1 MVGMTRDVRPRP
13 AALALGVALLG
24 ACGFQ
29 VAGGGAGPVIDAPA
43 SDGPPGV
50 LVDAPPIDG
59 PGPTPDAAPISC
71 WPRWLAGTPTL
82 SGTRALTAVN
92 SSSYDRDP
100 SLSPDGLTLYLS
112 SDRTGS
118 QNGDVWSAS
127 RASLTAAFGAATLE
141 TSVSSGSAET
151 RISFTADGLIAALG
165 SSRTGTEG
173 GIDIFLASRASVGL
187 PFGTFTNALLTSV
200 NSSDQEHDPFLSSD
214 GLRLYFAPSTNGQH
228 IEVATRATVASAFGA
243 PTILIDGDQ
252 TDADPTL
259 SPDERVI
266 VFASRRTGSDGAD
279 LWFATRATP
288 ADAFGTA
295 VKLAS
300 AVNSANDDGDPALS
314 ADGCTLYFSS
324 NRAGGLGDFDLHV
337 ADVAP

>member
-29 VAGGGAGPVIDAPA
+29 VAGVGPGSDAPVI
-43 SDGPPGV
+43 DGPPGV

-127 RASLTAAFGAATLE
+127 RASLTAAFGAATLD

-151 RISFTADGLIAALG
+151 RISFTADGLTAALG

-173 GIDIFLASRASVGL
+173 GIDIFLATRASTGV
-187 PFGTFTNALLTSV
+187 PFGVFTNALLTSV

-214 GLRLYFAPSTNGQH
+214 GLRLYFAPSTGGQH
-228 IEVATRATVASAFGA
+228 IEVATRATVASAFGS
-243 PTILIDGDQ
+243 PTTLIDGDQ

-288 ADAFGTA
+288 SDAFGTA

-300 AVNSANDDGDPALS
+300 AVNSSDDDADPALS
-314 ADGCTLYFSS
+314 ADGCTLYFGS